1 MQVVTPAAYVIYTA
15 EHVLRE
21 PALYKGS
28 VASGEGARGGR
39 EGLEACQ
46 ASMFDDFVLKFQCT
60 AAAAAA
66 DVAGTTNEGSP
77 MRR

>member
-1 MQVVTPAAYVIYTA
+1 MSSTQPNMCYVNRHCIKARWRAA
-15 EHVLRE
+15 
-21 PALYKGS
+21 KGL
-28 VASGEGARGGR
+28 GGGR

-60 AAAAAA
+60 AAAA